1 MLRLNEGRR
10 ALVVGAGI
18 GGLAAALALAGKGW
32 DVDVAE
38 IKEEN
43 FTVGV
48 GINHP
53 ANALRALRRLGL
65 YEAVAEAGYRY
76 RGIRR
81 FAADGRL
88 TAEFVPSDPPDVPFQ
103 ISMTRAD
110 LHAVLTRAVG
120 DLGVRIRLGTTW
132 REIAEGT
139 DGVTVE
145 FSDGSRQA
153 YDLMVGADG
162 IRSQLRSELFGTGH
176 APVETGYVC
185 WRMAVP
191 RHPDMVL
198 SEYWN
203 VGDAKATVL
212 HLNDDVMYLLVVE
225 PGSMSEMPGRSE
237 KARLLKEKLA
247 PFGGL
252 IAYVRDTITPESE
265 IHVAVLEEVFLP
277 APWYKG
283 HVVLIGDAAHAVTPH
298 LAQGAGM
305 AMEDAIVLAETL
317 VDTAVPQAFDAF
329 MKRRYDR
336 VKYVQDQA
344 HAILLNEMEP
354 DPVRKAEFA
363 ASLGARQQEI
373 TARLSAPA

>member
-18 GGLAAALALAGKGW
+18 GGLAAALALA
-32 DVDVAE
+32 A
-38 IKEEN
+38 
-43 FTVGV
+43 
-48 GINHP
+48 
-53 ANALRALRRLGL
+53 RAGTSTWRRSRRRTSRSASASTIPPTPCAPCG
-65 YEAVAEAGYRY
+65 ASASTRRWPGGYRY

-110 LHAVLTRAVG
+110 LHAILTRAVG

-191 RHPDMVL
+191 RRPDMVL

-225 PGSMSEMPGRSE
+225 PGSMSQMPGRSE

-252 IAYVRDTITPESE
+252 IAYVRDTIRPESE

-298 LAQGAGM
+298 LAQGRGWRWRM
-305 AMEDAIVLAETL
+305 RSSS
-317 VDTAVPQAFDAF
+317 P
-329 MKRRYDR
+329 RRSWTPPCR
-336 VKYVQDQA
+336 R
-344 HAILLNEMEP
+344 P
-354 DPVRKAEFA
+354 STP
-363 ASLGARQQEI
+363 S
-373 TARLSAPA
+373 